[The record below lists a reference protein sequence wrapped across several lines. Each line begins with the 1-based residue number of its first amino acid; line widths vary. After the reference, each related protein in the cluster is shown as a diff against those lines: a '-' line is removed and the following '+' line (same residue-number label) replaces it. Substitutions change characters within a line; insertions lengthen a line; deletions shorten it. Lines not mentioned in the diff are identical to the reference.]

1 MRINFIKGNLMTP
14 LKIKTLKH
22 KINYVNNEL
31 SCTVNI
37 GFKKEEGETKEKN

>member
-1 MRINFIKGNLMTP
+1 MTP

-31 SCTVNI
+31 SFTVNI